1 MNSAPIRTETGS
13 HVTAYFN
20 PQLGV
25 VVEIMGLGRVS
36 RIILHPDAA
45 RELAEQLYFAALAAP
60 RTTICACP
68 DCACPITLDFPGAH
82 PICADCQLGD
92 HQ

>member
-1 MNSAPIRTETGS
+1 MRDPILPETGS
-13 HVTAYFN
+13 HVTATFN

-36 RIILHPDAA
+36 RMILNPKAA
-45 RELAEQLYFAALAAP
+45 RELAEQLDFAALTAP

-68 DCACPITLDFPGAH
+68 HCACTITIDFPGAH
-82 PICADCQLGD
+82 PVCADCQLGD
-92 HQ
+92 HQP

>member
-1 MNSAPIRTETGS
+1 MSDPIRTETGS
-13 HVTAYFN
+13 HVTATFH
-20 PQLGV
+20 PGHGII
-25 VVEIMGLGRVS
+25 VEIMRLGRVS
-36 RIILHPDAA
+36 RIILNPDAA
-45 RELAEQLYFAALAAP
+45 RDLAEQLDFAALTAP

-68 DCACPITLDFPGAH
+68 DCACPIPLDFPGAH